1 MRGGVGDYR
10 IGTVEPFLV
19 AFTAELQEFNQTEM
33 ELCNGGF
40 LSAIG
45 EGVGV
50 LPNGHTG
57 AKANSIAKAA
67 SSLRSSFSDP
77 GQLV

>member
-19 AFTAELQEFNQTEM
+19 AFTAELQEFNETEV

-45 EGVGV
+45 GRCWG
-50 LPNGHTG
+50 
-57 AKANSIAKAA
+57 IAQ
-67 SSLRSSFSDP
+67 RSYGRQGELDS
-77 GQLV
+77 